1 MIFLLE
7 MKPRLFN
14 PKAVSGQGVL
24 VGKKSKPH
32 SFMGPLQSLQQ
43 GIAGAGLAPLGLKI
57 GANREMGPERV
68 WGWP

>member
-14 PKAVSGQGVL
+14 PKAVSSQGVL

-32 SFMGPLQSLQQ
+32 SFMGPLQSLQL
-43 GIAGAGLAPLGLKI
+43 GMVVPLWVKK
-57 GANREMGPERV
+57 GANKGTGAERL